1 MTLRG
6 TAATVGALISLG
18 AVGAWWARAEDAHE
32 QVRSNKQ
39 QIQKL
44 TDIADRQQAIQ
55 EKQTAVDEA
64 ERKQLWKLCAA
75 KRLDRAYC
83 IEKGIEVPE

>member
-1 MTLRG
+1 MSLKSV
-6 TAATVGALISLG
+6 AATVSALIGLG
-18 AVGAWWARAEDAHE
+18 AVAAWWANAETSHE
-32 QVRSNKQ
+32 QVRTNQ
-39 QIQKL
+39 EQIQKL
-44 TDIADRQQAIQ
+44 TDIAERQQTLQ

-64 ERKQLWKLCAA
+64 EQKQLWKLCAA